1 MTPIH
6 QSRHSPLAR
15 WGTLRRAWAT
25 SQPARPLLTA
35 GAAYR
40 RSVQSGP
47 VRLSSGQTR
56 SQVGDD
62 SLLARSLAR
71 ATVVSPAV
79 VAMRETADATSTC
92 RPYMHYFSADDV
104 AALRTPGAAA
114 AGARVSGRGGIN
126 GCVRRR
132 WRAGDG
138 QCSLP
143 IATFIL
149 LILQCFCGVFIIYA
163 TVGEVLEFRKIGR
176 GSYSW

>member
-56 SQVGDD
+56 SQVSDD

-71 ATVVSPAV
+71 SRDSRFACGCRNARDCGRHVNVPSIYALFLRRRRRRSPHS
-79 VAMRETADATSTC
+79 RC
-92 RPYMHYFSADDV
+92 R
-104 AALRTPGAAA
+104 
-114 AGARVSGRGGIN
+114 RGG
-126 GCVRRR
+126 GSSLWAGRHQWMRSSALTGRRR
-132 WRAGDG
+132 SVQSAYCNIYLANFAVFLWR
-138 QCSLP
+138 
-143 IATFIL
+143 
-149 LILQCFCGVFIIYA
+149 IYYLCH
-163 TVGEVLEFRKIGR
+163 G
-176 GSYSW
+176 W

>member
-62 SLLARSLAR
+62 SSLLARSLAR
-71 ATVVSPAV
+71 QSFRLRLSQCA
-79 VAMRETADATSTC
+79 R
-92 RPYMHYFSADDV
+92 
-104 AALRTPGAAA
+104 LRTPRQRAVHICIISPPTTSPLSALQVPPRRGLESLGGAASMDA
-114 AGARVSGRGGIN
+114 FVGV
-126 GCVRRR
+126 
-132 WRAGDG
+132 DG
-138 QCSLP
+138 Q
-143 IATFIL
+143 
-149 LILQCFCGVFIIYA
+149 A
-163 TVGEVLEFRKIGR
+163 TVSAVCLLQHL
-176 GSYSW
+176 SC